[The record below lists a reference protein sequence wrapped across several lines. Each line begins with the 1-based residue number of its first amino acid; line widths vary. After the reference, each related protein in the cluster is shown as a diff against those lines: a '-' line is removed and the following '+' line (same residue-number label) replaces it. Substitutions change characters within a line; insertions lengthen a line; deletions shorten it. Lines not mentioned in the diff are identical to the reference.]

1 MAHAGLA
8 LAVDQNTPLVGDRAA
23 EPRRELAVLR
33 VAHRAIFGPASAALA
48 SVDTTPPS
56 DTTVDNSDDSDNTG
70 LWGLLGLL
78 GLAGLAG
85 LKRRTVEQPR
95 YERTHTTV

>member
-1 MAHAGLA
+1 MKKTITTLA
-8 LAVDQNTPLVGDRAA
+8 LSAA
-23 EPRRELAVLR
+23 FTL
-33 VAHRAIFGPASAALA
+33 GPASAAFA

-56 DTTVDNSDDSDNTG
+56 DTTVDSSDDSDNTG

-85 LKRRTVEQPR
+85 LKRRNVEAPR
-95 YERTHTTV
+95 YQRTHTTV

>member
-1 MAHAGLA
+1 MKKSFTTLA
-8 LAVDQNTPLVGDRAA
+8 LSAA
-23 EPRRELAVLR
+23 F
-33 VAHRAIFGPASAALA
+33 IFGPASAALA

-56 DTTVDNSDDSDNTG
+56 DTTVDNSDDGDNTG

-95 YERTHTTV
+95 YERTHTTI